1 MNISP
6 NNEKIQKYLDELSE
20 EYKEL
25 LFKALLERSK
35 SIDDISASDLLRL
48 DSEIKKPLIENNQR
62 QKKKRTTL
70 LLSGL
75 LYIFLSIFMLIM
87 YYTIK
92 SAIFRGGDGIFLL
105 TSVVIGIVGL
115 YVSVLSFILPFRK
128 ANVSKYKG
136 TSQPDTM
143 KLLSFEVI
151 AKWRE
156 LESIVNDMA
165 ENNSVLAPRSIIDY
179 LLSNNFIDKDESI
192 ILREFL
198 KMRNNIVHSSKD
210 DLSSDDIKLALTK
223 VDKII
228 VKLRKIL

>member
-1 MNISP
+1 
-6 NNEKIQKYLDELSE
+6 
-20 EYKEL
+20 
-25 LFKALLERSK
+25 
-35 SIDDISASDLLRL
+35 
-48 DSEIKKPLIENNQR
+48 
-62 QKKKRTTL
+62 
-70 LLSGL
+70 
-75 LYIFLSIFMLIM
+75 
-87 YYTIK
+87 
-92 SAIFRGGDGIFLL
+92 
-105 TSVVIGIVGL
+105 
-115 YVSVLSFILPFRK
+115 
-128 ANVSKYKG
+128 
-136 TSQPDTM
+136 M

>member
-75 LYIFLSIFMLIM
+75 LYIFMLIM

-92 SAIFRGGDGIFLL
+92 SDIFRGGDGIFLL

>member
-1 MNISP
+1 
-6 NNEKIQKYLDELSE
+6 
-20 EYKEL
+20 
-25 LFKALLERSK
+25 
-35 SIDDISASDLLRL
+35 
-48 DSEIKKPLIENNQR
+48 
-62 QKKKRTTL
+62 
-70 LLSGL
+70 
-75 LYIFLSIFMLIM
+75 
-87 YYTIK
+87 
-92 SAIFRGGDGIFLL
+92 
-105 TSVVIGIVGL
+105 
-115 YVSVLSFILPFRK
+115 
-128 ANVSKYKG
+128 
-136 TSQPDTM
+136 M

-192 ILREFL
+192 IIREFL
-198 KMRNNIVHSSKD
+198 KMINNIVHSSKD